1 MTHMCISVFLCM
13 RLGLLSMFAMVSL
26 ACTVP
31 QAVPQVIADAQA
43 AAETDVG
50 ATQPCGTGPA

>member
-1 MTHMCISVFLCM
+1 MCISVFLCM